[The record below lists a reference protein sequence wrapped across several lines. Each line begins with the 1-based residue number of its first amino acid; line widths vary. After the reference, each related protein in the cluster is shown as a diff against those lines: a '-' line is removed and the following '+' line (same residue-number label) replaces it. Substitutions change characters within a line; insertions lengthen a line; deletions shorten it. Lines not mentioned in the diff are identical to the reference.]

1 MPRKHIG
8 LDSLVFVDDS
18 PLEIDFVR
26 SSLPMI
32 ACIQVPSDIARF
44 PSALNSFRLFDREQI
59 SEEDRVRSEMM
70 LQESGRKAL
79 ATALTAEEFTKALGL
94 SVHFFEV
101 KAEHVTRVTQL
112 INKTNQFNLT
122 TQRKTAAEVSK
133 LCDTPGAKVFAW
145 RVADRFGDYGLVGV
159 AILLQERDV
168 IDIDTLLMSCRVLGR
183 GVEEAVFA
191 AMAGHARSREAL
203 KLRGRYIATQ
213 KNSLVADLYRDQGF
227 KDMGDGIWESDELD
241 KFVWP
246 EHIERVDGHER

>member
-1 MPRKHIG
+1 
-8 LDSLVFVDDS
+8 
-18 PLEIDFVR
+18 
-26 SSLPMI
+26 
-32 ACIQVPSDIARF
+32 
-44 PSALNSFRLFDREQI
+44 
-59 SEEDRVRSEMM
+59 MM

-79 ATALTAEEFTKALGL
+79 ATSLTAEEFTRALNL

-122 TQRKTAAEVSK
+122 TQRRTAGEVTK

-159 AILLQERDV
+159 AILLHEGEV
-168 IDIDTLLMSCRVLGR
+168 IEIDTLLMSCRVLGR

-191 AMAGHARSREAL
+191 ALVGHARSLGATT
-203 KLRGRYIATQ
+203 LRGRYIATQ
-213 KNSLVADLYRDQGF
+213 KNALVADLYRDQGF
-227 KDMGDGIWESDELD
+227 FSKGDGVWESQNLD

-246 EHIERVDGHER
+246 DHIARVSDG